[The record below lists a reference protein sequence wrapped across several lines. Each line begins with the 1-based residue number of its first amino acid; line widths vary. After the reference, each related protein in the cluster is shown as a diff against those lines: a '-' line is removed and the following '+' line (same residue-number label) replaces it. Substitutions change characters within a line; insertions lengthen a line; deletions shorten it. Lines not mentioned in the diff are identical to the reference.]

1 MPKIRKRF
9 IVLQV
14 LSMIVMIT
22 AVIYRVFL
30 KPKNFPAP
38 VIKGEPESNSQQP
51 DINQTQKYR
60 AEFPVRIDERLNYF
74 IHHKE
79 YVQGD
84 WVDDLFIRDRL
95 ADFFYNVRHKT
106 EAFFDNKEMGEWY
119 LHTKLQL
126 YK

>member
-1 MPKIRKRF
+1 MPKIRKRL

-14 LSMIVMIT
+14 LSIIVMIT

-30 KPKNFPAP
+30 KPKNFPAS

-51 DINQTQKYR
+51 NINQTQKYR
-60 AEFPVRIDERLNYF
+60 AGSPARSDDRLNYF
-74 IHHKE
+74 IHNE
-79 YVQGD
+79 YVRGD
-84 WVDDLFIRDRL
+84 WLDDLFIRNRL
-95 ADFFYNVRHKT
+95 DDFFYNVRHKT
-106 EAFFDNKEMGEWY
+106 EAFFDNKGMREWY